1 MRCAP
6 CGRRLPTSEFSK
18 RQLSRPREAKC
29 KSCLQALESAER
41 TTAASSAAVS
51 AGEQQQQQQQ
61 QLFHCSG
68 CNQELAQVRFSRT
81 QRVQKADHERR
92 CISCMAKGSSL
103 AAADPAEIT
112 STIPAA
118 PSTITSA
125 ATEPNPAVEL
135 QRYKATKKLR
145 RLLSTLVSR
154 AGAEPPV
161 LAFDRWVSR
170 SMLSRQQR
178 SKQSRHAEPLLPPD
192 GDTCNGLVKDLS
204 RVLKADVA
212 QKIASDLA
220 SHAKK
225 AVERIQAMHE
235 EHEALEADHGG
246 GRAQGGHG
254 GSSSASRAAIDVATG
269 SAVVQERGAML
280 RLSLSGTPKPYVE
293 ISKEVKTP
301 KMTPHRPIRSACSVF
316 LTQSESPASHGRPAR
331 STLTSWRDVMRN
343 RLCCRVA
350 CFARVRC
357 RSFCDIRAS
366 VRTDIKQP
374 YLQQVSTSCVRSLGA
389 ASNASPRRST
399 LGTTSSAHA
408 SEIAT

>member
-1 MRCAP
+1 MAGRVATSRLLLCKTSSHMHAHCAP
-6 CGRRLPTSEFSK
+6 CGRRLPTVSSQRDNFRDHVK
-18 RQLSRPREAKC
+18 AKC

-68 CNQELAQVRFSRT
+68 CNQGLAQVRFRGLSAFKRPTMNDAASLAWPKAQVWPLLT
-81 QRVQKADHERR
+81 QRRSQAPYLLRR
-92 CISCMAKGSSL
+92 AQS
-103 AAADPAEIT
+103 P
-112 STIPAA
+112 P
-118 PSTITSA
+118 PP
-125 ATEPNPAVEL
+125 PNPIQPLSYNDTKQPKSCGVYSPHWSHALVLTSRPRLRSVGLAVYAL
-135 QRYKATKKLR
+135 C
-145 RLLSTLVSR
+145 
-154 AGAEPPV
+154 
-161 LAFDRWVSR
+161 
-170 SMLSRQQR
+170 QQR
-178 SKQSRHAEPLLPPD
+178 SKQSRHAEPLLRA
-192 GDTCNGLVKDLS
+192 GWRLTCNGLVKDLS

-366 VRTDIKQP
+366 VRTDIKH
-374 YLQQVSTSCVRSLGA
+374 L
-389 ASNASPRRST
+389 
-399 LGTTSSAHA
+399 TSSRFRRLA
-408 SEIAT
+408 